1 MVFCPNSLRTGSL
14 LMDTASLQLGFIR
27 SSGVKSGDNEANKV
41 RRIDYIKSPL
51 HFAIMA

>member
-1 MVFCPNSLRTGSL
+1 
-14 LMDTASLQLGFIR
+14 MDTASLQLGFIR

-41 RRIDYIKSPL
+41 RIDYIKSPL